1 MLQKKICLL
10 GSFSVGKTSLINQ
23 FVDSIF
29 DDRYLTTVGVKISK
43 KVVVLES
50 DEIMLMIWDLA
61 GEDDYS
67 TLQTSYLRGASGYI
81 MVADGTRQRTL
92 DVAMALHERTQN
104 ELNGVPAVLAINK
117 CDLVD
122 EWTVTDNQRTELATR
137 FELLTTS
144 AKTGENVDELFTT
157 LSRSML

>member
-1 MLQKKICLL
+1 MVQKKICLL
-10 GSFSVGKTSLINQ
+10 GSFAVGKTSLISQ

-29 DDRYLTTVGVKISK
+29 DDRYLTTVGVKITK

-50 DEIMLMIWDLA
+50 AEVMLMIWDLA

-81 MVADGTRQRTL
+81 LVADGTRQRTL

-104 ELNGVPAVLAINK
+104 ELHGVPAVLAVNK

-122 EWTVTDNQRTELATR
+122 EWVVSDNQRNELATR

-144 AKTGENVDELFTT
+144 AKTGENVDQLFET
-157 LSRSML
+157 LSRNML